1 MMASREQFYEGIT
14 LVLIVVLVDY
24 LERSRP
30 GFVVDRKQNLSLNI
44 MAFLVVVVAGEAWK
58 ILLLRGFD
66 LLLPSRG
73 LSFATLSGL
82 TSIVKIFVG
91 VVLADFCLY
100 WVHRAMHRP
109 ALWPTHIFHHSIEQ
123 LWWLSGSRTSVTHL
137 LLFAVPQVF
146 IGYHLLAFTP
156 AEAGVGFS
164 IGVVVNIWIHTNLWV
179 NLGPAEWLI
188 ITPNFHRV
196 HHGARG
202 LSNKNLGFV
211 FTLWDRIFGT
221 YVDPRRQGKDFTL
234 GYASTR
240 GRLLRMIAGF

>member
-1 MMASREQFYEGIT
+1 MVVTREQFYESIT
-14 LVLIVVLVDY
+14 LVLFVLLVDY
-24 LERSRP
+24 FERSRP
-30 GFVVDRKQNLSLNI
+30 GFVVNRKQNLSLNI

-58 ILLLRGFD
+58 VLLLRGFD
-66 LLLPSRG
+66 LLLFG
-73 LSFATLSGL
+73 KALSFPTLHGQS
-82 TSIVKIFVG
+82 SMVKIFVG

-137 LLFAVPQVF
+137 LFFAVPQIF
-146 IGYHLLAFTP
+146 IGYYLLAFTP
-156 AEAGVGFS
+156 GEAGVALS
-164 IGVVVNIWIHTNLWV
+164 IGVVVNIWIHANLRV
-179 NLGPAEWLI
+179 SLGPVEWLI

-221 YVDPRRQGKDFTL
+221 YVDPRVKGKLFPL
-234 GYASTR
+234 GYATTR
-240 GRLLRMIAGF
+240 GRILRMLIGF